1 MRLEHLFLEKF
12 LIKNSIPQLILNNLS
27 SVNHSPYLKKKKNKI
42 LTDEPQLIQIE
53 QSIIKKYE
61 WVAKSLLNLNILLA
75 FSQ

>member
-12 LIKNSIPQLILNNLS
+12 LIKNSIPQLNLNNLS